1 MPTPLFNRF
10 GNPGWQQNYQPQRN
24 PGNNILHQL
33 AMLKNNPGA
42 ILDILLQNDKIN
54 QQQYSELQQ
63 YKNNPQAIGNYLIS
77 HGKQNEIYQAEQD
90 AKSIR

>member
-10 GNPGWQQNYQPQRN
+10 GNFGGRQNYQPPRN

-42 ILDILLQNDKIN
+42 ILDILLQNGKIN

-63 YKNNPQAIGNYLIS
+63 YKNNPSAIGNYLIN
-77 HGKQNEIYQAEQD
+77 HGKQNEIYQAEQE
-90 AKSIR
+90 ARSI

>member
-1 MPTPLFNRF
+1 MATSLFNRF

-24 PGNNILHQL
+24 STNILHQL

-42 ILDILLQNDKIN
+42 ILDILLQNGKIN

>member
-1 MPTPLFNRF
+1 
-10 GNPGWQQNYQPQRN
+10 
-24 PGNNILHQL
+24 
-33 AMLKNNPGA
+33 MLKNNPGA
-42 ILDILLQNDKIN
+42 ILDILLQNGKIN

-63 YKNNPQAIGNYLIS
+63 YKNNPEAVGNYLIS